1 MPRAGTGLRTVAAK
15 RFASLINEYSHLI
28 ASRTDGT
35 VRAYDRVLEDLQHRF
50 YTSGTDSLLDG
61 LSYWTGC
68 QAALIVGQDTFV
80 KPPVPVLN
88 EAVFYPAY
96 WRKEPQKSP
105 LSHVSLYSSSYSEKM
120 LLQAELFKNRL
131 PFGVLCLIGEEGQI
145 RAIGLHTFKLRLH
158 SMYRYRRLQ
167 TAFPPD

>member
-1 MPRAGTGLRTVAAK
+1 M
-15 RFASLINEYSHLI
+15 INEYSHLI

-50 YTSGTDSLLDG
+50 YISGTDSLLDG

-131 PFGVLCLIGEEGQI
+131 PLGVLGLICLLYTSSAGF
-145 RAIGLHTFKLRLH
+145 LHFIVH
-158 SMYRYRRLQ
+158 
-167 TAFPPD
+167 PDAVSAAP